1 LEKGESKMEKR
12 EIIFDI
18 PEDKK
23 HSVCYKTAQAD
34 PAITSIYVQRSALG
48 KPTPKKIK
56 VTIEEI

>member
-1 LEKGESKMEKR
+1 MEKR